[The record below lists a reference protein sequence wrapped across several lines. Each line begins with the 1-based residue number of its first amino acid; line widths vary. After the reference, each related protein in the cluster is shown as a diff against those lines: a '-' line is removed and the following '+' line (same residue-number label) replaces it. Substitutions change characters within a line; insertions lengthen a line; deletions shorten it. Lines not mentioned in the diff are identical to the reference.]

1 VLSPAETKFLKA
13 MDDIDGTDFWDEDAN
28 EYAAVG
34 AGLGGGFT
42 NTAELRP
49 MSTMTPCIDQ
59 TKRNGKRP
67 SAKSITE

>member
-1 VLSPAETKFLKA
+1 
-13 MDDIDGTDFWDEDAN
+13 MDFGKNEDGY

-49 MSTMTPCIDQ
+49 MKFI
-59 TKRNGKRP
+59 
-67 SAKSITE
+67 